1 MGFVFINRVTETSI
15 TYRLMQVIIRVVFS
29 NLDLNNNQEEPYLKF
44 KFMIIITPILKTA
57 HFYEKMNSDPND

>member
-29 NLDLNNNQEEPYLKF
+29 NLDLNNNQKEPYLKF

-57 HFYEKMNSDPND
+57 LFYEKMNSDPND